1 MAGDDSDEE
10 FHPSTRFDGQDSDA
24 EDEDDSR
31 VQSSNSETD
40 AARIDRNRRLRA
52 AILAMAQAF
61 RGTVG
66 VNVPITQLPHYFL
79 MPVSSVARPFIAGCY
94 DILPDGMKNY
104 LAPLIPAQ
112 PIVVFS
118 TAEIMSRFRLTTSAA
133 VTTLS
138 VSDIFAS
145 GVSPLTIC
153 FSKRDVVKVFGGC
166 PSLLTNVTKTSG
178 PGLYLKGQGG
188 DRQTYGL
195 VTVIYYNPD
204 GEGNYRTPDASNII
218 ETGQQLVECK
228 DGQLRTRI
236 DALLMAKDSLD
247 VILVYDAAD
256 GTSLIAILT
265 NSQERRA
272 FFTRSVEGSFTS
284 TNVHDSMTTAT
295 GGLYVGARNGQVGA
309 TNPALWFLKTMQPG
323 EKAADF
329 TLAHD
334 AQARIVVINTRYQGI
349 LVDTST
355 ATSGRSS
362 AKMCIIKDMNG
373 VDRAKFPTLS
383 KAKGKGCSSEW
394 NIKQKVG
401 SRQLTAADIR
411 AATNSLGMKVELQ
424 SGSGQYV
431 RIRLVDSVVY
441 QSIDVPEYT

>member
-94 DILPDGMKNY
+94 DILPDAMKRV
-104 LAPLIPAQ
+104 LAPLNPAQ

-153 FSKRDVVKVFGGC
+153 HSKTDVSKVFGGRVC
-166 PSLLTNVTKTSG
+166 LLADVTKTSG
-178 PGLYLKGQGG
+178 PGLYLKAQGAG
-188 DRQTYGL
+188 RQTYGL
-195 VTVIYYNPD
+195 LTVIYYNPD

-218 ETGQQLVECK
+218 ENGQQLVECK

-236 DALLMAKDSLD
+236 DALLMAKDSVD

-272 FFTRSVEGSFTS
+272 FFSRAVDGSFTS
-284 TNVHDSMTTAT
+284 SDIHDSMTTAT
-295 GGLYVGARNGQVGA
+295 GGLYVGARGQVGA
-309 TNPALWFLKTMQPG
+309 TNRALWFLKTVQPG
-323 EKAADF
+323 EKVADF
-329 TLAHD
+329 TVAHD
-334 AQARIVVINTRYQGI
+334 AQARIVAINTRYR
-349 LVDTST
+349 DT
-355 ATSGRSS
+355 ATHGPSS
-362 AKMCIIKDMNG
+362 AKMCIISDMNG

-441 QSIDVPEYT
+441 ESIDVPEEST

>member
-61 RGTVG
+61 RGRVG

-79 MPVSSVARPFIAGCY
+79 MPVSSVARTFIAGCY
-94 DILPDGMKNY
+94 DILPGAMKRV
-104 LAPLIPAQ
+104 LAPLNPAQ

-153 FSKRDVVKVFGGC
+153 FSKRDVSNVFGGKHDHLA
-166 PSLLTNVTKTSG
+166 SVTKTSG
-178 PGLYLKGQGG
+178 PLLYLKTHGNGSNY
-188 DRQTYGL
+188 YGL
-195 VTVIYYNPD
+195 LTLIHYNPD

-218 ETGQQLVECK
+218 ENGQQLVECK

-247 VILVYDAAD
+247 VILVYAAAD
-256 GTSLIAILT
+256 GTSLFAILT
-265 NSQERRA
+265 SSQERYA
-272 FFTRSVEGSFTS
+272 FFPAHSVERYFTTS
-284 TNVHDSMTTAT
+284 NVHDSMTTAT

-329 TLAHD
+329 TVAQD
-334 AQARIVVINTRYQGI
+334 AQARIVSINTRYQGI

-362 AKMCIIKDMNG
+362 AKMCIISDMNG

-411 AATNSLGMKVELQ
+411 AATDHLGMKVELQ
-424 SGSGQYV
+424 SGQYV